1 MLQKNDL
8 ISLTITDITNEASG
22 VGRHEG
28 IAVFVPG
35 TAVGDQLKVR
45 IVKVLKNYAYGIV
58 ESIVK
63 ASSDRIKD
71 ICPVSRQCGGCSL
84 RHISYSAECR
94 IKQNWVTEHFRR
106 IGGIDL
112 TPLPIQP
119 SPAQSAYR
127 NKAQYPIRRG
137 PDGKIKIGFFAPRSH
152 RVIENHCCD
161 LQPSFFGSILSL
173 IQNFLEEYRISI
185 YDELSHQ
192 GLVRHLFLRWGEQTN
207 EVMVCLILNGKELP
221 HADILI
227 DRLTTAF
234 PQIASIQLNCNTAK
248 TNVILGPVCQ
258 VLYGKPTISDVL
270 CGIKVE
276 LSPLSFYQVNR
287 SGAEKLYRI
296 AADFASLSGN
306 ELLLDLYCGTGTIG
320 LSMAHLVREV
330 IGVEI
335 VKEAVEN
342 AKENAQRNN
351 IQNARFLCAD
361 AAGAAQTL
369 AAEGLHPDVIVLD
382 PPRKGCDA
390 SLLETIG
397 QMAPGRIVMISCN
410 SATAARDAAILCQN
424 GYQAAKLQAVDMFP
438 RTAHIETVCLLSKL
452 QSKEHIEIEVKMDE
466 LDLTAAESKATY
478 EEIKAYVLEHNGLKV
493 SHLYIAQV
501 KQKYGII
508 ERENYNKPKSENA
521 KQPQCP
527 PDKENAIMEALK
539 HFGMIL

>member
-276 LSPLSFYQVNR
+276 LSPLSFY
-287 SGAEKLYRI
+287 
-296 AADFASLSGN
+296 
-306 ELLLDLYCGTGTIG
+306 
-320 LSMAHLVREV
+320 HL
-330 IGVEI
+330 
-335 VKEAVEN
+335 
-342 AKENAQRNN
+342 
-351 IQNARFLCAD
+351 F
-361 AAGAAQTL
+361 
-369 AAEGLHPDVIVLD
+369 
-382 PPRKGCDA
+382 
-390 SLLETIG
+390 S
-397 QMAPGRIVMISCN
+397 S
-410 SATAARDAAILCQN
+410 S
-424 GYQAAKLQAVDMFP
+424 
-438 RTAHIETVCLLSKL
+438 
-452 QSKEHIEIEVKMDE
+452 
-466 LDLTAAESKATY
+466 
-478 EEIKAYVLEHNGLKV
+478 
-493 SHLYIAQV
+493 
-501 KQKYGII
+501 
-508 ERENYNKPKSENA
+508 
-521 KQPQCP
+521 
-527 PDKENAIMEALK
+527 
-539 HFGMIL
+539 